1 MRVMALDVGEKRI
14 GVALSD
20 PTGLLATPLT
30 TIVRRGVPSDFDQ
43 VLRFAAERE
52 VDEIIVGLPISLS
65 GRREAQANRVA
76 EFIAG
81 LAERTTLPITSVDE
95 RYSSVQAERMI
106 RETGAKPSRDRARVD
121 AAAAAV
127 ILQSFLDSR
136 RPNA

>member
-1 MRVMALDVGEKRI
+1 
-14 GVALSD
+14 
-20 PTGLLATPLT
+20 
-30 TIVRRGVPSDFDQ
+30 VPSDFDQ